1 MENANLQSNTSSTTV
16 EQLALDICVDMTVA
30 GSAAADSV
38 VAGSAAMSGGD
49 NVWEGQH
56 TTQVLL

>member
-1 MENANLQSNTSSTTV
+1 MENANLQSNKSSVAV
-16 EQLALDICVDMTVA
+16 EQLALDMYVDATVA

-49 NVWEGQH
+49 NVGEGQR
-56 TTQVLL
+56 TTQFLL